1 MAYRVLK
8 YFEDLQDGSRPYRA
22 GDKFP
27 RPGFS
32 ATAER
37 IAELSGSDNR
47 RGVPLIAAEEAEEIE
62 TAQYCADPTTHS
74 TELCHMTKAQLRAL
88 AKERGLGELKPT
100 MLKAEM
106 IELIEGE

>member
-1 MAYRVLK
+1 MSIVVGRGKALAVLL
-8 YFEDLQDGSRPYRA
+8 YVEPPQ
-22 GDKFP
+22 
-27 RPGFS
+27 
-32 ATAER
+32 R
-37 IAELSGSDNR
+37 IEKLSSPDDVKAVVENAHG
-47 RGVPLIAAEEAEEIE
+47 
-62 TAQYCADPTTHS
+62 DPTTHS

>member
-1 MAYRVLK
+1 MHYTVLT
-8 YFEDLQDGSRPYRA
+8 YFEDLQDGSFPYRA
-22 GDKFP
+22 GDKYP
-27 RPGFS
+27 RSGFS
-32 ATAER
+32 VSEER
-37 IAELSGSDNR
+37 IRELSGPDNR
-47 RGVPLIAAEEAEEIE
+47 RGIPLIATEDDNE
-62 TAQYCADPTTHS
+62 TERGCADPTTHS

>member
-1 MAYRVLK
+1 MAYTVLT
-8 YFEDLQDGSRPYRA
+8 YFEDLQDGGRAYRA
-22 GDKFP
+22 GETYP
-27 RPGFS
+27 RPGYAVS
-32 ATAER
+32 SDR
-37 IAELSGSDNR
+37 IAELSCPANR
-47 RGVPLIAAEEAEEIE
+47 RGIPLIVEEHEIE
-62 TAQYCADPTTHS
+62 HACPDPTTHS